1 MVVLCKFVFWLI
13 IFFDKGYFEIVLF
26 FISILIGYY
35 VFILNFLVCVV
46 NLNVYIEKYIE
57 LIFLINRF
65 EVLEINFYWF
75 VFC

>member
-13 IFFDKGYFEIVLF
+13 IFFDKRYFEIVLF

-35 VFILNFLVCVV
+35 VFILYFLVCVV
-46 NLNVYIEKYIE
+46 NLNVYIENNIE